1 MKKFL
6 CVILTIVMLFCGN
19 TVYASDFQ
27 QSTSTLTYTVE
38 DRFFVMIP
46 ETIPVG
52 QAVQITAADMNI
64 DPSKRVDVRFF
75 GLEINDGITIAS
87 VNDPNSTLVVH
98 FKDENENKFTTSN
111 VVIGSFYG
119 NGSGQSLTLIPY
131 VDDDMGAIAGDYTG
145 TVQFD
150 IVCQ

>member
-1 MKKFL
+1 
-6 CVILTIVMLFCGN
+6 MLFR
-19 TVYASDFQ
+19 S
-27 QSTSTLTYTVE
+27 